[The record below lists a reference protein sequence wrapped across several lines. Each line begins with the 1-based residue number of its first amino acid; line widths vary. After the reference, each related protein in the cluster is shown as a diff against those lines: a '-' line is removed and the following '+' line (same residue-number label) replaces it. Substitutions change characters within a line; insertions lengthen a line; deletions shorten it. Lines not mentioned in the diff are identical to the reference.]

1 MLYFKIQEYEKDKFS
16 TPIRKKYDLLLIVIE
31 AVQCILN
38 DLESSTSNN
47 IRPNSDLFFI
57 LHKNK
62 FSRLFFILN
71 NKIFSIKFPFTY
83 TLTEDGNKVKNIS
96 CKGINIDQGVVSYL
110 RQALT
115 KLSDLYDK
123 GTSYYINDVNDLINN
138 NDDNDEC
145 CNIETIE
152 VAYEILNSLL
162 IIEDGYLRYD
172 HDKTHENGKLH
183 PLHHYDIFYESGNT
197 FKIGLTE
204 KIEVENLID
213 FVDTTTDCHYIE
225 G

>member
-1 MLYFKIQEYEKDKFS
+1 MLYFKIQEYEKDKYS

-31 AVQCILN
+31 ALQCILT
-38 DLESSTSNN
+38 DLDPSNNNN

-96 CKGINIDQGVVSYL
+96 YKDINIDLGIVSYL
-110 RQALT
+110 REALT
-115 KLSDLYDK
+115 KLSELYDK
-123 GTSYYINDVNDLINN
+123 GTSYHINDVNNLIH
-138 NDDNDEC
+138 NDDES
-145 CNIETIE
+145 CNIEL
-152 VAYEILNSLL
+152 VYKVLNSLL
-162 IIEDGYLRYD
+162 IMEDGYLRYD
-172 HDKTHENGKLH
+172 HDKTQENGKLH